1 MSRFATRFPEADE
14 AWIPTLGDI
23 LDKRSDPDAHPI
35 YRKVGWDALEVPS
48 DCPNVSARMD
58 VLKVRFDERYLNRM
72 LNAETLERWQVRLQ
86 NRFDEVVR
94 RYDRAYSIYEAKN
107 DSMLNDLEEG
117 SMTTTKATSTGRS
130 IDTPDSIINADD
142 DYADRLNRSQ
152 ADGET
157 KVVITGTGLVRSI
170 NDTIYE
176 WRDLDTEFVKEFEDN
191 FLNIFWYREAI
202 A

>member
-1 MSRFATRFPEADE
+1 MSWFATRFPEADE

-23 LDKRSDPDAHPI
+23 LNKQSDPDAYPI
-35 YRKVGWDALEVPS
+35 YHKVGWDALEVPS

-58 VLKVRFDERYLNRM
+58 VLKVRFDERYFNRM

-94 RYDRAYSIYEAKN
+94 RYDRAYSIYETKN

-117 SMTTTKATSTGRS
+117 SITTTTATSTGKN
-130 IDTPDSIINADD
+130 INTPDSIINADD
-142 DYADRLNRSQ
+142 NYADSLNKSE
-152 ADGET
+152 ADGKT
-157 KVVITGTGLVRSI
+157 KVVITGTGLIKSI
-170 NDTIYE
+170 NETIYE

-191 FLNIFWYREAI
+191 FLNIFWY
-202 A
+202 